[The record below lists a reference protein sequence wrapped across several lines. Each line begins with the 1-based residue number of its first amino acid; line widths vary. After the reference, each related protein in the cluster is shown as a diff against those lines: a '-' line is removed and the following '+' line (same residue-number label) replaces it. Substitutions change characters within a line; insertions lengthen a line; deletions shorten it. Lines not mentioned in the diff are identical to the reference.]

1 MTPWLILRNS
11 LRQCATW
18 LLIQLKSDLQED
30 FSFVFDL
37 SSDEQQTNVENKH
50 SKSLTYINEAANI
63 S

>member
-1 MTPWLILRNS
+1 MTPWLTLRNS

>member
-1 MTPWLILRNS
+1 MMPWLILRNS
-11 LRQCATW
+11 LHQCATW

>member
-50 SKSLTYINEAANI
+50 SKSSTYINEAANI